1 MADSKEL
8 QTQLQLQQQINKVLA
23 DRAKQMDAITK
34 QISGQAQLQKELCKA
49 LECKEL
55 DGLEDRIAGI
65 SSSLASAADDASKVG
80 GALNKMGADGQKSA
94 GGLSGALGG
103 VLDKITPV
111 KGAAVGAGMSIF
123 KSFKGLPGLMGMV
136 AGGIKSVAGGLFNVG
151 KSIVSIPFKILGG
164 FVKAAAAGSGGVNE
178 LRQAMEKLRG
188 EMGDLSTGEGKAVMD
203 GFNELRSS
211 SGALAKSGLSVG
223 QVFGYGPGGAA
234 KMLEAV
240 GELAKAAG
248 PAFSMLR
255 DQIAGA
261 ADKMVMMNKG
271 LGMSNEALA
280 EMAAKAARTGG
291 NVGDD
296 LVEMGSMAIQMGE
309 KFGVSAKT
317 IGKNVSTLIE
327 NMEDFGGMSKK
338 QLTATAT
345 YMAKLGLEAKDLQ
358 GVIGKFDDFE
368 SAAEGVSQLNQAF
381 GIQLDTMEM
390 MNAQNP
396 AERIDMM
403 RNAFHAAGKSVE
415 DMTRAEKKLMAEQM
429 GLSVS
434 AMENAL
440 AVENQGIAYED
451 MEAAAEESE
460 ANKMSEKEVMLE
472 LAKSIEKLVHGGQ
485 GVTGFFDAFTKG
497 FSRGFKQNKEYRESI
512 QAIRESLR
520 SMVKFGRE
528 VGKVFA
534 DLMQHLGL
542 FDAIKRIFDPKAFS
556 ALLGMNGEKDGILT
570 YIKKFRD
577 STKAGGDYSLGDM
590 VKDIFTRLKEYILGP
605 GAEGASAFSKFFEN
619 AIRFI
624 GSGIASLIPVAL
636 GGLQKFI
643 EFLTAAIK
651 DPSSLKD
658 FGQGATSGIGGAF
671 SDAMKE
677 IGPALAE
684 ALPPL
689 WDAMKELFGALYV
702 VLEPF
707 LMSGLKKVILVA
719 VVKAAVSALASAAAN
734 AAVVGAIKMF
744 AGMFG
749 KNTGEALNK
758 AGSSGL
764 QKGGAG
770 FFESFGKMVEK
781 IAELSPGKFLKA
793 GFNLAAMAIGFM
805 PALIAF
811 AATVKLMH
819 MMVGG
824 IPWGEL
830 AKVFVVI
837 GVAVLSV
844 LALGLVSLLLE
855 PTTMSIA
862 ASFLFVSLL
871 FMAALIAYA
880 GAVRLAYEV
889 LKPIS
894 WSEFGKVMGMIGITI
909 LATVALGAIAA
920 GLTAFAQLIPV
931 MIIGMVAIA
940 LLFTAGVF
948 IFAETITG
956 NMTMLKKIGQ
966 NADAVE
972 AAIGAIMNVVLATAK
987 MSALGAAFAAIGLFV
1002 GFLKRGFRKA
1012 ADFFVDV
1019 LPNIQTMIKEV
1030 QKIPMANPE
1039 DVEKRISIVAKVA
1052 EAMKS
1057 LADIAINAKEMYSV
1071 TDLLSGDSMSDMFV
1085 AMGGF
1090 LKDIGG
1096 VMKDLIQMIVR
1107 LASGLKPEQLKGVE
1121 AIAKVMASI
1130 GNLAGALA
1138 APLEVISKIYA
1149 ESSFL
1154 FGPSLREIVNITFK
1168 ALQGLMTSMGDEIKG
1183 IVDKI
1188 KGVADGIEDPEV
1200 MGKKMDVIVK
1210 MFDVLGKFS
1219 KALSDSK
1226 GLIELTSNDGIAWT
1240 ERDIGTRLSEV
1251 GGAIQQL
1258 LTPMKRQIASVV
1270 RKFMLIS
1277 NDIPDDPTAL
1287 SAKMDVIVKMFE
1299 VLGKLSDTL
1308 NSLKGSFGKDG
1319 GGLDRGAIKNSLT
1332 SVRHLLA
1339 DMFEEG
1345 SPANLSGMLD
1355 LVKGAKLDTAG
1366 IETLNKGS
1374 EALYALGKFYTSLM
1388 DTVAQVPM
1396 MLQGGA
1402 NGTGL
1407 GATVE
1412 AMVAEV
1418 NQSLAALNNIGQ
1430 IDAQVALDNFATAIG
1445 MGTGQV
1451 TIDNK
1456 PVNITINLTATMDA
1470 NKITKVLTDK
1480 SIVTQPLASAEG

>member
-80 GALNKMGADGQKSA
+80 GALNKMGADGEKSA
-94 GGLSGALGG
+94 AGLGGALGN
-103 VLDKITPV
+103 VLDKITPM
-111 KGAAVGAGMSIF
+111 KGAAVGAGTSMF
-123 KSFKGLPGLMGMV
+123 KSFKGLPNLLGMV
-136 AGGIKSVAGGLFNVG
+136 SGGIKSVVGGLFNIG

-164 FVKAAAAGSGGVNE
+164 FVSAAAAGSGGVNE

-203 GFNELRSS
+203 GFNALRSS
-211 SGALAKSGLSVG
+211 SSALAKSGLSVG

-234 KMLEAV
+234 AMLQAV
-240 GELAKAAG
+240 SEVAAAAG
-248 PAFSMLR
+248 PAFSMLK

-271 LGMSNEALA
+271 LGMTNEALA

-291 NVGDD
+291 DVGDE
-296 LVEMGSMAIQMGE
+296 LIEMGSMAIQMGN

-317 IGKNVSTLIE
+317 IGKNVSALME
-327 NMEDFGGMSKK
+327 SMEDFGGMSKK

-396 AERIDMM
+396 AERIDQM

-451 MEAAAEESE
+451 MEAAAEEAE

-472 LAKSIEKLVHGGQ
+472 LAKSIEKLVHGGS
-485 GVTGFFDAFTKG
+485 GVTGFFDAFAKG
-497 FSRGFKQNKEYRESI
+497 FSRGFKQNQEYRDSI
-512 QAIRESLR
+512 RAIRKSLKT
-520 SMVKFGRE
+520 MMKFGRE

-534 DLMQHLGL
+534 DIAKHLGL
-542 FDAIKRIFDPKAFS
+542 FKAIKRIFDPKAFS

-577 STKAGGDYSLGDM
+577 STMAGGDYSLGDM
-590 VKDIFTRLKEYILGP
+590 VKDIFTRVKKYLLGP
-605 GAEGASAFSKFFEN
+605 GADGAKSFSKFFEN

-624 GSGIASLIPVAL
+624 GKGIASLIPVAI
-636 GGLQKFI
+636 GGLTNFI
-643 EFLTAAIK
+643 KFLTAAIK

-658 FGQGATSGIGGAF
+658 FGQGATEGIGGAI

-689 WDAMKELFGALYV
+689 WEAMKEMFGALYV

-719 VVKAAVSALASAAAN
+719 VVKAAVGALASAAAN

-781 IAELSPGKFLKA
+781 IAEIDIGKMFKA
-793 GFNLAAMAIGFM
+793 GLNLAAMTAGFM

-811 AATVKLMH
+811 AATVYVMH
-819 MMVGG
+819 AMIGK
-824 IPWGEL
+824 IPWNEL
-830 AKVFVVI
+830 MKVFAVI
-837 GVAVLSV
+837 GVSV
-844 LALGLVSLLLE
+844 LALLGLAIVSLFLE
-855 PTTMSIA
+855 PTTMTIA
-862 ASFLFVSLL
+862 ATFLGISLL
-871 FMAALIAYA
+871 FMLALVAFA
-880 GAVRLAYEV
+880 GTVRLAYEA

-894 WSEFGKVMGMIGITI
+894 WGEFGKVMGMLGITI
-909 LATVALGAIAA
+909 LATVALGALAA
-920 GLTAFAQLIPV
+920 GLMSFAALIPAMV
-931 MIIGMVAIA
+931 IGFVAIA

-948 IFAETITG
+948 VFGEAIMG

-966 NADAVE
+966 NAVLIEKAV
-972 AAIGAIMNVVLATAK
+972 GSIMTVVFATAK

-1002 GFLKRGFRKA
+1002 GFLKRGFAKA

-1030 QKIPMANPE
+1030 SKIPMKDPDSLA
-1039 DVEKRISIVAKVA
+1039 KRIGIVAQVA
-1052 EAMKS
+1052 ESMKVM
-1057 LADIAINAKEMYSV
+1057 ADIAMDAADMHSV
-1071 TDLLSGDSMSDMFV
+1071 TDMLGGTSMSDMFA

-1090 LKDIGG
+1090 IKEIGATLSSLIGDI
-1096 VMKDLIQMIVR
+1096 VK
-1107 LASGLKPEQLKGVE
+1107 LASGLNADELKGVE
-1121 AIAKVMASI
+1121 TIAKVMASI
-1130 GNLAGALA
+1130 ATLASALA
-1138 APLEVISKIYA
+1138 APLKDIA
-1149 ESSFL
+1149 ELKAEADF
-1154 FGPSLREIVNITFK
+1154 FGPSVTEIIDKVFSGMK
-1168 ALQGLMTSMGDEIKG
+1168 GLMTTIGAEIGNIVESITKAMEKLTGDPKTLN
-1183 IVDKI
+1183 
-1188 KGVADGIEDPEV
+1188 A
-1200 MGKKMDVIVK
+1200 KMDVIVK
-1210 MFDVLGKFS
+1210 MFDVLGKFA
-1219 KALSDSK
+1219 KALSDSS
-1226 GLIELTSNDGIAWT
+1226 GLIDLTDAKGSFWTKRDMKDRLAEVANAITSLLDPMKEEIAKLVEKFQGIA
-1240 ERDIGTRLSEV
+1240 GTITNPE
-1251 GGAIQQL
+1251 
-1258 LTPMKRQIASVV
+1258 
-1270 RKFMLIS
+1270 
-1277 NDIPDDPTAL
+1277 AL
-1287 SAKMDVIVKMFE
+1287 VKQMDVVVKMFD
-1299 VLGKLSDTL
+1299 VLGKFSSTLGGLKDT
-1308 NSLKGSFGKDG
+1308 FGKDG
-1319 GGLDRGAIKNSLT
+1319 GGLDMSAVKATLSNLNTAVTGLFAADGPMSLPKMMAA
-1332 SVRHLLA
+1332 VA
-1339 DMFEEG
+1339 
-1345 SPANLSGMLD
+1345 
-1355 LVKGAKLDTAG
+1355 GAKINTAAIDNLKVG
-1366 IETLNKGS
+1366 ADAMSG
-1374 EALYALGKFYTSLM
+1374 LGRFYSSLV
-1388 DTVAQVPM
+1388 DTVAKAGEVT
-1396 MLQGGA
+1396 GA
-1402 NGTGL
+1402 E
-1407 GATVE
+1407 GALSTTVQN
-1412 AMVAEV
+1412 MVAEV
-1418 NQSLAALNNIGQ
+1418 NASLQALNNVGA
-1430 IDAQVALDNFATAIG
+1430 IDAKVALDNFASAVGIG
-1445 MGTGQV
+1445 TDQV
-1451 TIDNK
+1451 TIENNG
-1456 PVNITINLTATMDA
+1456 VNITINLTTTMDA

-1480 SIVTQPLASAEG
+1480 SIVTSPLASAEG

>member
-8 QTQLQLQQQINKVLA
+8 QTQLALQQQINKVLA
-23 DRAKQMDAITK
+23 DRAKQMDAIRK

-49 LECKEL
+49 MECKEL

-80 GALNKMGADGQKSA
+80 GALNKMGSDGQKSA

-103 VLDKITPV
+103 ALKKLSPM

-396 AERIDMM
+396 AERIDQM

-485 GVTGFFDAFTKG
+485 GVTGFFDAFAKG
-497 FSRGFKQNKEYRESI
+497 FSRGFKQNKQYRESI

-556 ALLGMNGEKDGILT
+556 ALLGMNGESNGILT

-643 EFLTAAIK
+643 EFLTAAIR

-689 WDAMKELFGALYV
+689 WDAMKELFGELFILV
-702 VLEPF
+702 KPF
-707 LMSGLKKVILVA
+707 LMSGIKKVILVA
-719 VVKAAVSALASAAAN
+719 VVKAAVSALASAAAS
-734 AAVVGAIKMF
+734 AAITKAIKYF
-744 AGMFG
+744 ANRFGGETGKALDTASKSGMQKSGKGFFASFG
-749 KNTGEALNK
+749 EMVSQIANLP
-758 AGSSGL
+758 
-764 QKGGAG
+764 GGAKT
-770 FFESFGKMVEK
+770 F
-781 IAELSPGKFLKA
+781 AKA
-793 GFNLAAMAIGFM
+793 GFNLGALAVGFM

-811 AATVKLMH
+811 AGTVWLMSQI
-819 MMVGG
+819 VGK
-824 IPWGEL
+824 IPWEEL
-830 AKVFVVI
+830 IKVFVVI
-837 GVAVLSV
+837 GVSILST
-844 LALGLVSLLLE
+844 LALALTALFLE
-855 PTTMSIA
+855 PVTMSVA
-862 ASFLFVSLL
+862 ATFLGISLL
-871 FMAALIAYA
+871 FMLALVAFA
-880 GAVRLAYEV
+880 GTIRLAYEA

-894 WSEFGKVMGMIGITI
+894 WGDFAKTLGMVGLTI
-909 LATVALGAIAA
+909 AATIALGAVAA
-920 GLTAFAQLIPV
+920 GLTAFAALIPAMV
-931 MIIGMVAIA
+931 IGMVAIA
-940 LLFTAGVF
+940 GLFTAGIF
-948 IFAETITG
+948 IFGEAIMFG
-956 NMTMLKKIGQ
+956 MTMLKKIGQ
-966 NADAVE
+966 NADTIE
-972 AAIGAIMNVVLATAK
+972 IAIDSIMKVVFATAK

-1002 GFLKRGFRKA
+1002 GFLRRGFAKA

-1057 LADIAINAKEMYSV
+1057 LADIAINAKQMYSV

-1096 VMKDLIQMIVR
+1096 VMKDLIQMIVT

-1130 GNLAGALA
+1130 GALAGSLA
-1138 APLEVISKIYA
+1138 SPLADISAIYS
-1149 ESSFL
+1149 ESNWL
-1154 FGPSLREIVNITFK
+1154 FGPSLKDIMNMVFEGMK
-1168 ALQGLMTSMGDEIKG
+1168 GLMTTMGDQIG
-1183 IVDKI
+1183 TIVDKI
-1188 KGVADGIEDPEV
+1188 KEAANSVEDPEA
-1200 MGKKMDVIVK
+1200 MGKKVDVIVK

-1226 GLIELTSNDGIAWT
+1226 GLIELTDAKGILLK
-1240 ERDIGTRLSEV
+1240 RDMSDRMADLAKVIP
-1251 GGAIQQL
+1251 QL
-1258 LTPMKRQIASVV
+1258 LDPMKEAIHLLVIKMKTVAQ
-1270 RKFMLIS
+1270 LIT
-1277 NDIPDDPTAL
+1277 NPEKLLPQ
-1287 SAKMDVIVKMFE
+1287 MDVMVKMFD
-1299 VLGKLSDTL
+1299 VLGKFASTL
-1308 NSLKGSFGKDG
+1308 GSLKDTFGKDG
-1319 GGLDRGAIKNSLT
+1319 GGLDIGALKSTMKTVQSAVTNLFSEDGDMSLGKMMEVVSKAKINT
-1332 SVRHLLA
+1332 TGMETLTKGTDSMNALGTFYSSLVNTVA
-1339 DMFEEG
+1339 KAGDITGAEG
-1345 SPANLSGMLD
+1345 QLSTTVQRMVQEVNDSLQALNDIG
-1355 LVKGAKLDTAG
+1355 AG
-1366 IETLNKGS
+1366 I
-1374 EALYALGKFYTSLM
+1374 
-1388 DTVAQVPM
+1388 
-1396 MLQGGA
+1396 
-1402 NGTGL
+1402 
-1407 GATVE
+1407 
-1412 AMVAEV
+1412 
-1418 NQSLAALNNIGQ
+1418 
-1430 IDAQVALDNFATAIG
+1430 DAKVALDNFATAVGIG
-1445 MGTGQV
+1445 TDQV
-1451 TIDNK
+1451 TIENNG
-1456 PVNITINLTATMDA
+1456 VNVTINLTATMDA

-1480 SIVTQPLASAEG
+1480 SIVTSPLASAEG